1 MHIVFKILLAP
12 VWLILVLLKWASLI
26 ATGIASVMLRLG
38 GMLLLIGVTYL
49 LLRFEPILTIRVF
62 AVGIGAFIAPYIA
75 SAITGVL
82 EAGQTLIGVFH
93 YRINRKE
100 TERVS

>member
-1 MHIVFKILLAP
+1 MRIVFKILLAP

-38 GMLLLIGVTYL
+38 GMLLLIGVAYL

-82 EAGQTLIGVFH
+82 EAGQTLIRVF
-93 YRINRKE
+93 I
-100 TERVS
+100 TE

>member
-1 MHIVFKILLAP
+1 MRIVFKILLAP

-38 GMLLLIGVTYL
+38 GMLLLIGVAYL

-82 EAGQTLIGVFH
+82 EAGQTLIRVFT
-93 YRINRKE
+93 
-100 TERVS
+100 TE

>member
-1 MHIVFKILLAP
+1 MRIVFKILLAP

-38 GMLLLIGVTYL
+38 GMLLLIGVAYL

-82 EAGQTLIGVFH
+82 EAGQTLIGVF
-93 YRINRKE
+93 I
-100 TERVS
+100 TE